1 MNAFS
6 DFIQWRRR
14 SKYLDSVDKKVKI
27 FFGDRGIRN
36 LTLIGVK
43 QGKPAQN
50 FDGEYIPKKRKIV
63 INSELLDRAMDHDRG
78 KELIVEVLV
87 HEYMH
92 AIKDINSPFLTDKI
106 IWGNGLVQVDEILA
120 SLGAAILLEKSK
132 EELIEE
138 IRAGVKIR
146 FPDYQRYDPSKP
158 DEYWKSITDSFSYKG
173 EYILG
178 RITALCMSDKSKE
191 EKIGAVN
198 YLMGE
203 RNNYAAYQR
212 ILEIGKDHMSFLPE
226 DVKVRLL
233 HYGP

>member
-87 HEYMH
+87 HECNKGH
-92 AIKDINSPFLTDKI
+92 QFA
-106 IWGNGLVQVDEILA
+106 
-120 SLGAAILLEKSK
+120 
-132 EELIEE
+132 
-138 IRAGVKIR
+138 
-146 FPDYQRYDPSKP
+146 
-158 DEYWKSITDSFSYKG
+158 FSYRQD
-173 EYILG
+173 YLG
-178 RITALCMSDKSKE
+178 
-191 EKIGAVN
+191 
-198 YLMGE
+198 
-203 RNNYAAYQR
+203 QR
-212 ILEIGKDHMSFLPE
+212 PSSS
-226 DVKVRLL
+226 
-233 HYGP
+233 